1 MSWTPKKKASKFH
14 NHSFDNAD
22 GHWDSMNEYRR
33 WLFLKDAERQ
43 GLISGLRRQVVF
55 ELLPK
60 QEKEVVIHL
69 KTKDK
74 IEKRVVFS
82 AVTYSADFVYE
93 KKDGIN
99 YSTVVED
106 FKGWPNDRWPLK
118 KAMMYFFHG
127 IEIREVKKPGE
138 PI

>member
-1 MSWTPKKKASKFH
+1 MSKFH
-14 NHSFDNAD
+14 NKSFDNAD
-22 GHWDSMNEYRR
+22 GHWDSLNEYRR

-43 GLISGLRRQVVF
+43 GKIAGLRRQVVF

-60 QEKEVVIHL
+60 QEKDVVIHL

-74 IEKRVVFS
+74 VEKRMVAQ
-82 AVTYSADFVYE
+82 AVTYKADFVYE
-93 KKDGIN
+93 KKVGID
-99 YSTVVED
+99 YLPVVED
-106 FKGWPNDRWPLK
+106 FKGYANDRWPLK

-127 IEIREVKKPGE
+127 IEVREVKKPGE